1 MLGKKISK
9 GVYYYFF
16 LSGIFIISPCG
27 SAFCAE
33 PHIWVCAPAGEVL
46 IQGVGK
52 ATLLSCTAFRSL
64 AMGNPTPKQT
74 RLLALNGLLHGGA
87 QAAFVPSFSFHFE

>member
-1 MLGKKISK
+1 MG
-9 GVYYYFF
+9 
-16 LSGIFIISPCG
+16 
-27 SAFCAE
+27 
-33 PHIWVCAPAGEVL
+33 VCACRAALHGEVL